1 MFPHLQAF
9 RLVES
14 SRFCSLLKF
23 CHLSLSDKDIPHRR
37 LIRDEIIRRAYI
49 AEERVRENMKKVPSK
64 ISFTF
69 DAWTSAP
76 GDPYFSLTTH
86 YIDTPADSPSAWM
99 LRSEQLIFQ
108 EIKGRHTGTIMADI
122 LSCALER
129 YELCGKVGWFTSDG
143 AAVNRT
149 TLRALQ
155 NTSSVQTGW
164 AAREHDML

>member
-1 MFPHLQAF
+1 MFPHVQAF

-14 SRFCSLLKF
+14 GRFRSLLKF
-23 CHLSLSDKDIPHRR
+23 CRPSLSDKDIPHRR
-37 LIRDEIIRRAYI
+37 LIRDEITRRAQV
-49 AEERVRENMKKVPSK
+49 AEERVRENMGKVSSK

-76 GDPYFSLTTH
+76 GDPYFSLTAH
-86 YIDTPADSPSAWM
+86 CIDAPADCPSAWI

-108 EIKGRHTGTIMADI
+108 EIKGRHSGKVMADI
-122 LSCALER
+122 LSGALER
-129 YELCGKVGWFTSDG
+129 YELCGKVSWFTSDG

-164 AAREHDML
+164 AVHEHNML